1 MEKKS
6 NLTQKSKRTS
16 LKIADHKE
24 IVERLYNAIWI
35 CKVGHFNETE
45 ALDFINSGELGYY
58 EQTEQEIKDNIKTPL
73 KITRTTY
80 YNYKSTLESPGYQ
93 TKQVFNLI
101 REEFITEIIQR
112 FKLFKA
118 LEAES
123 LRALQKEE
131 VPYKK
136 QLIINGIFKNSPYT
150 TSLLDIIKNILDHN
164 KMPFPK
170 NIEVAQIVEE
180 QNAASAL

>member
-6 NLTQKSKRTS
+6 NQTKKSKRIS

-35 CKVGHFNETE
+35 CKVGHFDETE
-45 ALDFINSGELGYY
+45 ALNFINSGELGYY
-58 EQTEQEIKDNIKTPL
+58 EQTEQEIEDNVKVPI

-101 REEFITEIIQR
+101 REEFMTEIIQR

-123 LRALQKEE
+123 LRALKNEE

-136 QLIINGIFKNSPYT
+136 QLIINGIFRNSPYT
-150 TSLLDIIKNILDHN
+150 LSLLDVIKQIVERN
-164 KMPFPK
+164 KMPFPE
-170 NIEVAQIVEE
+170 NIEVAKILEE
-180 QNAASAL
+180 QSTAPV